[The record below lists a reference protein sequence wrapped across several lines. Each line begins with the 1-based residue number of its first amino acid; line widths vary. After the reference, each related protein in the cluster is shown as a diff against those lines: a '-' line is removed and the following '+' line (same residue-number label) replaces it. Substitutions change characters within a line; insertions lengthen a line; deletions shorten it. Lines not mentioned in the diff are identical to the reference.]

1 MNRPEKMVACALWGV
16 RDLRVEQADVP
27 RPQPGQVL
35 VKIHAAGI
43 CGSDVERVFTKGTYH
58 YPTIIGHEFSGQV
71 VETCE
76 EDKDWLG
83 KRVSVFPLIPCMK
96 CPACREGR
104 YAQCSHY
111 DYYGS
116 RRDGGFAEYL
126 AVNTWNLLPIPDGVS
141 YESAA
146 MFEPAAVAVH
156 ALRQAGELSGRSVV
170 IFGIGTIGL
179 ILAQVAQNS
188 GCGKVILVARS
199 QEKVELAQK
208 MGFSYVVNSQ
218 KEPLQQKILE
228 WTGGSGADIAV
239 EGCGKS
245 ETLGEA
251 LQVAAPFGTVVCMG
265 NPVENIDLQRDVY
278 WEILRKQLRLCGTWN
293 SSFGISHNDWE
304 AVLGM
309 VQTGRLKLQELITGR
324 YALSQAQEAFDDI
337 RSRRTGIHLK
347 SMFINEGETE

>member
-1 MNRPEKMVACALWGV
+1 MTEGKKMTACVLWGI
-16 RDLRVEQADVP
+16 RDLRVEQVDVP
-27 RPQPGQVL
+27 RPEPGRVL
-35 VKIHAAGI
+35 VKICAAGI

-58 YPTIIGHEFSGQV
+58 YPTVIGHEFSGKV
-71 VETCE
+71 AETCE

-96 CPACREGR
+96 CPACLEGR

-126 AVNTWNLLPIPDGVS
+126 AVNTWNLLPIPDSVS

-156 ALRQAGELSGRSVV
+156 ALRQAGELSGRTVA
-170 IFGIGTIGL
+170 IFGVGTIAL
-179 ILAQVAQNS
+179 ILAQVARAC
-188 GCGKVILVARS
+188 GCGKVILVVRS
-199 QEKVELAQK
+199 REKAELARK
-208 MGFSYVVNSQ
+208 MGWPDVIESQ
-218 KEPLQQKILE
+218 TEPLQERIREL
-228 WTGGSGADIAV
+228 TDGRGVDIAV

-245 ETLGEA
+245 GTLNEA
-251 LQVAAPFGTVVCMG
+251 LRAAAPFGTVICMG
-265 NPVENIDLQRDVY
+265 NPVEDINLQRDAY

-293 SSFGISHNDWE
+293 SSFKVSHNDWTYVSE
-304 AVLGM
+304 L

-337 RSRRTGIHLK
+337 RSGDHIHLK
-347 SMFINEGETE
+347 SMFIIKGEEE